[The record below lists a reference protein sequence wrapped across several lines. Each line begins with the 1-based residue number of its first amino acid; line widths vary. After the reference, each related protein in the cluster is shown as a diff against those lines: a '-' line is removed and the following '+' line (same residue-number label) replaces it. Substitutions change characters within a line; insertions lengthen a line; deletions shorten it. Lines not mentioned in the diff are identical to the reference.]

1 MASDLDWLFNLSGRS
16 IVAPAGYGKT
26 ELLAKASAYYPSSL
40 ILTHTHAGVHAIS
53 ERVKRL
59 SIPKERVTIDTIAS
73 WASRYAY
80 AFPKLAN
87 HPPKNPRGAE
97 WNQVYQG
104 AINVLSSPV
113 AHRIVQ
119 SSYDRIYIDEYQD
132 CERFQ
137 HAIANSLARIVPTMI
152 FGDPMQGIFEF
163 VESKISWGAEVV
175 PSFPVAYELNEPH
188 RWSTCNPALGAWIA
202 DVRQRLLL
210 GSPIDLRQGPISY
223 RPAANAFDMSL
234 FFEGIDERVGST
246 AAIHCRRGICDSLAK
261 TSKGAYQAIEE
272 MAGAR
277 LIQFGQQWDTSQSA
291 GQRVAA
297 LNALLDD
304 AMSRNLPQPAPVD
317 SLYDLN
323 ARRQAAWDKLG
334 LTGSAESAGD
344 VIAHEKAHPLSRT
357 HRGELLNDAR
367 RALTE
372 VSFGRTD
379 SLTVA
384 CQQAR
389 QRLSH
394 TGRAPTKRVVSTPL
408 LLKGLEFDHVL
419 IPDATHF
426 LNERFASAKLFYVAI
441 SRARHSLSISSSSP
455 ILQFPKPI
463 L

>member
-1 MASDLDWLFNLSGRS
+1 MSSDLDWLFNLSCRS

-26 ELLAKASAYYPSSL
+26 ELLAKAAAYFPRSL

-53 ERVKRL
+53 DRVKRL
-59 SIPKERVTIDTIAS
+59 GIPKEQVAIDTIAS

-80 AFPKLAN
+80 AFPIIAN
-87 HPPKNPRGAE
+87 HPPKNPRGVE

-104 AINVLSSPV
+104 ALNVLSNPI
-113 AHRIVQ
+113 AQRIVQ

-132 CERFQ
+132 CESFQ
-137 HAIANSLARIVPTMI
+137 HTIAKTLARIVPTLI

-163 VESKISWGAEVV
+163 VESKISWSAEVV
-175 PSFPVAYELNEPH
+175 PSFPVAYELTEPH
-188 RWSTCNPALGAWIA
+188 RWNTCNPTLGAWIA
-202 DVRQRLLL
+202 DVRQRLLA
-210 GSPIDLRQGPISY
+210 GSPIDLRQGPINY
-223 RPAANAFDMSL
+223 RAAANAFDMSL
-234 FFEGIDERVGST
+234 FFEGIDERHGST
-246 AAIHCRRGICDSLAK
+246 AAIHCRRGICDKLAR
-261 TSKGAYQAIEE
+261 TSRGAYQAIEE

-277 LIQFGQQWDTSQSA
+277 LIQFGQQWDASENA
-291 GQRVAA
+291 WQRIAA

-304 AMSRNLPQPAPVD
+304 AMARDIDQPAAVD
-317 SLYDLN
+317 NLYDLN
-323 ARRQAAWDKLG
+323 VRRQAAWDKFG
-334 LTGSAESAGD
+334 LTGSAESAAD
-344 VIAHEKAHPLSRT
+344 VLSHEKAHPLSRT
-357 HRGELLNDAR
+357 HRGELLSDAR
-367 RALTE
+367 RALVE
-372 VSFGRTD
+372 VSFGRSD
-379 SLTVA
+379 CLTVA

-426 LNERFASAKLFYVAI
+426 SNERFACAKLFYVAI
-441 SRARHSLSISSSSP
+441 SRARYTLSISSSSP

>member
-1 MASDLDWLFNLSGRS
+1 MASELDWLFQLSGRS

-26 ELLAKASAYYPSSL
+26 EILAKAAAYFPSSL
-40 ILTHTHAGVHAIS
+40 ILTHTHAGVHAVTA
-53 ERVKRL
+53 RVKRL
-59 SIPKERVTIDTIAS
+59 GIPKERVTVDTIAS

-87 HPPKNPRGAE
+87 HPPRNPRGAE
-97 WNQVYQG
+97 WNLVYQG
-104 AINVLSSPV
+104 AINVLSSPI

-132 CERFQ
+132 CESFQ
-137 HAIANSLARIVPTMI
+137 HAIAISLARIVPTLI

-163 VESKISWGAEVV
+163 VESKIRWGAEVV
-175 PSFPVAYELNEPH
+175 PSFPVAHELTEPH
-188 RWSTCNPALGAWIA
+188 RWNTCNPALGAWIA
-202 DVRQRLLL
+202 DVRQKLSM
-210 GSPIDLRQGPISY
+210 GIPIDLRQGPISY

-234 FFEGIDERVGST
+234 FFDGVDERVGSS
-246 AAIHCRRGICDSLAK
+246 AAIHCRRNICDNLAK
-261 TSKGAYQAIEE
+261 TTKGAYQAIEE

-277 LIQFGQQWDTSQSA
+277 LIQFGRQWDASESPL
-291 GQRVAA
+291 QRVMA
-297 LNALLDD
+297 LTALLDD
-304 AMSRNLPQPAPVD
+304 AMARDIPQTAEVKN
-317 SLYDLN
+317 LYDLN

-334 LTGSAESAGD
+334 LSGSADNAGD
-344 VIAHEKAHPLSRT
+344 VIAQEKAHPLSRT
-357 HRGELLNDAR
+357 HRGELLSDAR
-367 RALTE
+367 RALIE
-372 VSFGRTD
+372 VAFGR
-379 SLTVA
+379 SECLTAA